1 MTVMLGAYRVATSAL
16 EPLVPRLLQMRV
28 RQGKEDPVRWR
39 EKLGETTTQRPAGP
53 LVWLHGVSVGEAL
66 SLLPLIDRLRAERP
80 DLSVLVTTGT
90 RTAAEMMARRLPE
103 GVVHQFAP
111 VDTPEAVDAFLDH
124 WSPSLAVF
132 VESELWPNQ
141 LFHAKQRGVKLALVS
156 ARVTEKTVK
165 GWSRFREAAARLLGL
180 FDLVMPQDAV
190 SAERL
195 GGLGARIDGL
205 INLKLAGNP
214 LPHDAKAFRRL
225 SAAVGDRPVILAAS
239 THEGE
244 EAALARWL
252 KDLPALLI
260 VAPRHPERSA
270 EIVSALRA
278 GGHAVAVRSAGAEP
292 GDGVYLADTLGEMGL
307 FLRLADV
314 VVMGGSFAPLL
325 SRPVVGGHNPLEP
338 ARLARAMIAGPDD
351 SNWQAVTAALVEAGG
366 LVQVSSSDELRAA
379 VYRLLVEPAVAK
391 SMGLSAQRL
400 ARDAGAQ
407 VDRLMEALTPLLPER
422 AA

>member
-1 MTVMLGAYRVATSAL
+1 
-16 EPLVPRLLQMRV
+16 
-28 RQGKEDPVRWR
+28 
-39 EKLGETTTQRPAGP
+39 
-53 LVWLHGVSVGEAL
+53 
-66 SLLPLIDRLRAERP
+66 
-80 DLSVLVTTGT
+80 
-90 RTAAEMMARRLPE
+90 
-103 GVVHQFAP
+103 
-111 VDTPEAVDAFLDH
+111 VDTPEAVDAFLEH
-124 WSPSLAVF
+124 WRPSLAVF

-141 LFHAKQRGVKLALVS
+141 LFFARQRGVKLALVS

-165 GWSRFREAAARLLGL
+165 GWSRFREAAGRLLGL

-195 GGLGARIDGL
+195 GALGARIDGL
-205 INLKLAGNP
+205 INLKLAGDP

-260 VAPRHPERSA
+260 LAPRHPERSA
-270 EIVSALRA
+270 EIVGALRA

-292 GDGVYLADTLGEMGL
+292 GAELGDGVYLADTLGEMGL

-325 SRPVVGGHNPLEP
+325 GRPVVGGHNPLEP
-338 ARLARAMIAGPDD
+338 ARLSRAMVAGPDD

-366 LVQVSSSDELRAA
+366 LAQVSSSDELRAA

-391 SMGLSAQRL
+391 SMGASAQRL
-400 ARDAGAQ
+400 ARDARAQ
-407 VDRLMEALTPLLPER
+407 VDRLMEALAPLLPER
-422 AA
+422 AS